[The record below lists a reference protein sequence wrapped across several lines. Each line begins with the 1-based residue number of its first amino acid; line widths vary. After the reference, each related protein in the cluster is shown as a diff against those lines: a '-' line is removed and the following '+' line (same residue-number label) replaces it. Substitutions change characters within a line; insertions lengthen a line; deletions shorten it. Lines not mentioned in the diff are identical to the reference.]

1 MGFAENFED
10 LQIWQRSRVL
20 TNAIYNAFEKI
31 RDFEF
36 RSQIQRAS
44 VSVMNN
50 IAEGFERRTK
60 KDFAHFLDLSKG
72 SSGEVRSMLYLAEDR
87 RYIDKSAADSQ
98 CEREGGRAPD
108 AAVQNTSKLRIT
120 CASAAAA
127 RIHAGIKKQN
137 CCSKLDIAK

>member
-1 MGFAENFED
+1 MRMGFAENFED

-20 TNAIYNAFEKI
+20 TNEIYDSFEKI

-36 RSQIQRAS
+36 RSQIQSAA

-87 RYIDKSAADSQ
+87 RYLSQSAAENLRTEYKDLSKSI
-98 CEREGGRAPD
+98 GAL
-108 AAVQNTSKLRIT
+108 ASKLRSI
-120 CASAAAA
+120 A
-127 RIHAGIKKQN
+127 RHSPPATRHP
-137 CCSKLDIAK
+137 

>member
-1 MGFAENFED
+1 MGFAENFEE
-10 LQIWQRSRVL
+10 LQIWQRSRLL
-20 TNAIYNAFEKI
+20 TNEIYDAFSKC
-31 RDFEF
+31 RDLDY

-87 RYIDKSAADSQ
+87 RYIDKSFA
-98 CEREGGRAPD
+98 ERLRVDYKDLSKSIGAL
-108 AAVQNTSKLRIT
+108 ASKLR
-120 CASAAAA
+120 S
-127 RIHAGIKKQN
+127 QQ
-137 CCSKLDIAK
+137 

>member
-20 TNAIYNAFEKI
+20 TNEIYDAFEQI

-36 RSQIQRAS
+36 RNQIQSAA

-87 RYIDKSAADSQ
+87 RYIDKSAS
-98 CEREGGRAPD
+98 ERLRSEYKDLSKSIGAL
-108 AAVQNTSKLRIT
+108 ASKLR
-120 CASAAAA
+120 S
-127 RIHAGIKKQN
+127 QQ
-137 CCSKLDIAK
+137 

>member
-1 MGFAENFED
+1 MGFAGNFED

-20 TNAIYNAFEKI
+20 TNEIYDAFAKCREL
-31 RDFEF
+31 DF

-50 IAEGFERRTK
+50 ISEGFERRTK

-87 RYIDKSAADSQ
+87 RYLSQSATENLRTEYKDLSQ
-98 CEREGGRAPD
+98 SIGAL
-108 AAVQNTSKLRIT
+108 ASKLR
-120 CASAAAA
+120 S
-127 RIHAGIKKQN
+127 QN
-137 CCSKLDIAK
+137 